1 METLTE
7 RKRRLFRGQM
17 IREFFIASLIGIA
30 FCGLL
35 FFAKDLSILE
45 TIVYF
50 LLGVTFTLWNNWIH
64 KCAAFCP
71 INIEFQKEDI
81 RMTVIKL
88 FKESE
93 IILSPDEISIENYA
107 FETKEKSCI
116 LLYTNQKKKCGYRM
130 RNPVWSYKE
139 QTIILE
145 KFSKY
150 KEIPIKTQPV
160 YR

>member
-1 METLTE
+1 
-7 RKRRLFRGQM
+7 
-17 IREFFIASLIGIA
+17 
-30 FCGLL
+30 
-35 FFAKDLSILE
+35 
-45 TIVYF
+45 
-50 LLGVTFTLWNNWIH
+50 
-64 KCAAFCP
+64 
-71 INIEFQKEDI
+71 
-81 RMTVIKL
+81 MTVIKL